1 MAKKPQLR
9 GQKLLDVIEACIR
22 QLAAEKERYVY
33 NASELARLVGC
44 SRPTL
49 NAKADFIDE
58 VLTKIGAEKRR
69 QSEHP
74 LLEQLRERIEDLEAD
89 KKTLKKELSAL
100 RKNHAKIYSTLLNE
114 SVDASLLIKPIVKD
128 ESLKLGKCTLCSQKL
143 SEGHKYSSKSTVVH
157 LDDHRKGDS

>member
-9 GQKLLDVIEACIR
+9 GQKLLDVIEACIK
-22 QLAAEKERYVY
+22 QLASENEGYVY

-58 VLTKIGAEKRR
+58 ILTKIGAEKRR

-74 LLEQLRERIEDLEAD
+74 LLEQFRERIEDLESDRKA
-89 KKTLKKELSAL
+89 LENELSAL
-100 RKNHAKIYSTLLNE
+100 CKNHAKIYSTLLNE
-114 SVDASLLIKPIVKD
+114 SVDASLLIKPIVED
-128 ESLKLGKCTLCSQKL
+128 ESLTLGRCILCSQKL
-143 SEGHKYSSKSTVVH
+143 SEDHKYPIKGTIVH